1 MMQFLSLIEGGTWPG
16 LGFKKINFFQRLFFM
31 MRDVA
36 DVVVVVVV
44 VFEVTPPCTSFSR
57 CCIYVPEMLKRCE
70 KRERSFGE
78 QNVSFKMCLLI

>member
-44 VFEVTPPCTSFSR
+44 VFEVSYNRMVFFFLKHKFLGNVSEVCTSLHEYGF
-57 CCIYVPEMLKRCE
+57 V
-70 KRERSFGE
+70 
-78 QNVSFKMCLLI
+78 